1 MWRVG
6 EACLCLCCVAHRI
19 QLEPR
24 VMSSNINAKLSSDL
38 CYLYQLADCLDF
50 SGCQLVSSLL
60 LCVLLASGP
69 APQLVFLPSRGR
81 IQKISQL
88 GHRQCG
94 PRGPALKIYTQ
105 HKEHLTGFDPP
116 FFQRFRDTPNFSN
129 FAGFSGRPQGSRVQ
143 GNYSTSNPTT
153 TPSHPSPA
161 FNIRFSVDMRL
172 ASELFFSWPNSSPL
186 YT

>member
-1 MWRVG
+1 
-6 EACLCLCCVAHRI
+6 
-19 QLEPR
+19 
-24 VMSSNINAKLSSDL
+24 MSSNINAKLSSDL
-38 CYLYQLADCLDF
+38 CLSTTRLADCLDF

-88 GHRQCG
+88 GHRQCE
-94 PRGPALKIYTQ
+94 PRGPPSKSTPNI
-105 HKEHLTGFDPP
+105 KNIWPDLTHH

-129 FAGFSGRPQGSRVQ
+129 FAGFSGRPRGSRVH
-143 GNYSTSNPTT
+143 GNYSTSNPT

-161 FNIRFSVDMRL
+161 FNIRFSVDLRL